1 MSKEKNSHPNQK
13 ERRKLSLFADDMILY
28 IENPKATTKKL
39 LGLINKSDKVEGY
52 KINVQKFIAFIYTNN
67 KISEREINE

>member
-1 MSKEKNSHPNQK
+1 M
-13 ERRKLSLFADDMILY
+13 KLLLFADDMILY
-28 IENPKATTKKL
+28 TENPKATTKKL
-39 LGLINKSDKVEGY
+39 LGLINESDKVEGY